1 MILGSNFFLNFPL
14 FFYMVVVSV
23 LRYYKVCWIAFY
35 YILLLNNTILDIY
48 IISIKYVNCLTMT
61 TGIQKR

>member
-23 LRYYKVCWIAFY
+23 LRYYKVCWIAFC

-48 IISIKYVNCLTMT
+48 IYHQYKVCNCLKVY
-61 TGIQKR
+61 IQKR